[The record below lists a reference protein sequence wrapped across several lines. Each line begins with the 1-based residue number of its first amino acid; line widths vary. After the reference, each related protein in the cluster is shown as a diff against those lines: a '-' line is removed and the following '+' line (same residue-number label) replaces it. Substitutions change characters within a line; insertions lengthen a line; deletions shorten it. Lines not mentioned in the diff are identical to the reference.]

1 MPLHTVIAVFL
12 LTLSANSYAG
22 DLFDMLQRM
31 SDADYNQNYQ
41 GIFILRKSDKLS
53 TLKVLHGSDEK
64 GVWESLETLDGESR
78 QVVRHNN
85 KVVSIYPE
93 RELVT
98 IRYSTNNNSL
108 HLHLPDNIK
117 QLDHFYTLQR
127 LDDDRIANHPTLVL
141 ALLPKDQYR
150 YGYRYWVDKNTGMLL
165 RCDLLAVDN
174 TVVEQMMFTSLKYLK
189 SSPADSFSGLLE
201 SAPYEQYKQQ
211 LLNEREVNVLPSAQL
226 KWVVNLLPK
235 GFMLTQSTMRY
246 SQPSSAN
253 SNQEEDLLHLVYSDG
268 LASVSIFIEQNQG
281 ENKHLQ
287 GASAMGAINA
297 YGHSVGDYFV
307 TVVGEVP
314 ITTVQSMARST
325 VKLP

>member
-1 MPLHTVIAVFL
+1 MPFYTVIAAFL

-22 DLFDMLQRM
+22 DLLDMLQRM
-31 SDADYNQNYQ
+31 SDADHDQNYQ

-53 TLKVLHGSDEK
+53 TLKVLHGNDEE
-64 GVWESLETLDGESR
+64 GVWERLETLDGESR

-98 IRYSTNNNSL
+98 IKHRANNDFL
-108 HLHLPDNIK
+108 HLKLPDNIK
-117 QLDHFYTLQR
+117 QLDHFYTIQR
-127 LDDDRIANHPTLVL
+127 LDDDRIADHPTLVVD
-141 ALLPKDQYR
+141 LLPKDKYR

-174 TVVEQMMFTSLKYLK
+174 TVVEQMMFASLKYLK
-189 SSPADSFSGLLE
+189 TSPADSFE
-201 SAPYEQYKQQ
+201 VAPFEHYKQ
-211 LLNEREVNVLPSAQL
+211 LVLDELEVNVLPSTQL
-226 KWVVNLLPK
+226 KWVVKILPK
-235 GFMLTQSTMRY
+235 GFMLTQSTMRH
-246 SQPSSAN
+246 SQPSLAS
-253 SNQEEDLLHLVYSDG
+253 SNEEADLLHLVYSDG
-268 LASVSIFIEQNQG
+268 LASVSIFIEQHQG
-281 ENKHLQ
+281 EDKHLQ
-287 GASAMGAINA
+287 GASTMGAVNA
-297 YGHSVGDYFV
+297 YGNSVGDHFV

>member
-1 MPLHTVIAVFL
+1 MSLYTVIAVFL

-31 SDADYNQNYQ
+31 SDADQNQNYQ

-53 TLKVLHGSDEK
+53 TLKVLHGNDED
-64 GVWESLETLDGESR
+64 GVWERLETLDGESR
-78 QVVRHNN
+78 QVVRRNN

-93 RELVT
+93 RKLVT
-98 IRYSTNNNSL
+98 IRHRANNHSL
-108 HLHLPDNIK
+108 HLQLPDNIK
-117 QLDHFYTLQR
+117 QLDNFYTIQR
-127 LDDDRIANHPTLVL
+127 LEDDRIADHPTLVVN
-141 ALLPKDQYR
+141 LLPKDQYR

-174 TVVEQMMFTSLKYLK
+174 TVVEQMMFASLEYLK
-189 SSPADSFSGLLE
+189 VPPADTFEITPL
-201 SAPYEQYKQQ
+201 EQYKQQ
-211 LLNEREVNVLPSAQL
+211 VLDEHEVNALPSAQV
-226 KWVVNLLPK
+226 KWVVNILPK
-235 GFMLTQSTMRY
+235 GFMMTQSTMRH
-246 SQPSSAN
+246 SQPSSASGN
-253 SNQEEDLLHLVYSDG
+253 IATDLLHLVYSDG

-281 ENKHLQ
+281 EGKHLQ
-287 GASAMGAINA
+287 GASTMGAVNA
-297 YGHSVGDYFV
+297 YGNSVGDHFV

>member
-12 LTLSANSYAG
+12 LTLSTNSYAG

-53 TLKVLHGSDEK
+53 TFKVLHGNDEK
-64 GVWESLETLDGESR
+64 GVWESLETLNGESR
-78 QVVRHNN
+78 QVIRHNN
-85 KVVSIYPE
+85 KVVTIYPE
-93 RELVT
+93 QKLVT
-98 IRYSTNNNSL
+98 IRHSINNNSL
-108 HLHLPDNIK
+108 YLHLPDNIK
-117 QLDHFYTLQR
+117 QLDHFYTIQR
-127 LDDDRIANHPTLVL
+127 RDDDRIANHPTLVVD
-141 ALLPKDQYR
+141 LLPKDQYR

-189 SSPADSFSGLLE
+189 SSPADSFAGLLKG
-201 SAPYEQYKQQ
+201 APYEQYKQQ
-211 LLNEREVNVLPSAQL
+211 LLDEREVNVLPSAQL
-226 KWVVNLLPK
+226 KWGVNLLPK
-235 GFMLTQSTMRY
+235 GFMLTQSTMRH

-253 SNQEEDLLHLVYSDG
+253 SNEEAGLLHLVYSDG

-281 ENKHLQ
+281 EDKHLQ
-287 GASAMGAINA
+287 GASMMGAVNA
-297 YGHSVGDYFV
+297 YGNSVGDYFV

-314 ITTVQSMARST
+314 ITTVRSMARST
-325 VKLP
+325 FKLP

>member
-1 MPLHTVIAVFL
+1 
-12 LTLSANSYAG
+12 
-22 DLFDMLQRM
+22 
-31 SDADYNQNYQ
+31 
-41 GIFILRKSDKLS
+41 
-53 TLKVLHGSDEK
+53 
-64 GVWESLETLDGESR
+64 
-78 QVVRHNN
+78 
-85 KVVSIYPE
+85 
-93 RELVT
+93 
-98 IRYSTNNNSL
+98 
-108 HLHLPDNIK
+108 LHLPDNIK

-235 GFMLTQSTMRY
+235 GFMLTQSTMRH